1 MGRNA
6 QPKGAQVVRGDR
18 RHGTGAF
25 GRWFPVVL
33 VLAILA
39 CAGAAYRFDLGQ
51 RWFGTGEPDP
61 DTAPAAVEPPS
72 GLELPALTQPAAV
85 ASPLPGAGT
94 LSPAKVRR
102 AVGRFLRDRDLGKS
116 VHAVVAGM
124 SGRPALSVGA
134 DPAKPASTTKLLTAT
149 AALDALGPDHE
160 FETTVVGDGAGRIV
174 LVGGGDPFLERRPVS
189 GWPRGADV
197 ASLARKT
204 ATALDER
211 GRGKVR
217 VSYDDSLF
225 SGPAENPNWRKDYVP
240 DGVVS
245 PITALWVD
253 EGRDAS
259 GFGRVADPSAEAAAE
274 FARALERAGIRVV
287 GEPARERA
295 ERGAPV
301 LARATGAPLAQV
313 VERVLEVSDNEG
325 AEVLARH
332 VGLAVSG
339 KGSSAAGTDAVIS
352 TLRRLGVRTAGA
364 EVYDGSGLSRKNRID
379 PDTLVDVLRL
389 ASSEDHPDLRSTVTG
404 LPVAGFTGSLAFRFS
419 EAPVPGRGRV
429 RAKTGTLTGVSA
441 LAGVATDLDGV
452 PMVFALV
459 ADRVKLRDTLDA
471 QEALDD
477 LAAALG
483 ACHCAA

>member
-1 MGRNA
+1 M
-6 QPKGAQVVRGDR
+6 VRGDR

-39 CAGAAYRFDLGQ
+39 CAGAAYRFDLGHE
-51 RWFGTGEPDP
+51 WFGTGEPDP
-61 DTAPAAVEPPS
+61 DTEPAAVEPPS
-72 GLELPALTQPAAV
+72 GLDLPFLSRPAAV
-85 ASPLPGAGT
+85 ADPLASAGT
-94 LSPAKVRR
+94 LSPARVRR
-102 AVGRFLRDRDLGKS
+102 AVDRFLRDRDLGKS

-124 SGRPALSVGA
+124 SGGPPALSVEA
-134 DPAKPASTTKLLTAT
+134 DPAMPASTTKLLTST
-149 AALDALGPDHE
+149 AALHALGPDHV
-160 FETTVVGDGAGRIV
+160 FETTVVNGGAGRIV
-174 LVGGGDPFLERRPVS
+174 LVGGGDPFLERRPAS
-189 GWPRGADV
+189 GWPHRADV
-197 ASLARKT
+197 VSLARR
-204 ATALDER
+204 AAASLDER

-217 VSYDDSLF
+217 LAYDDSLF
-225 SGPAENPNWRKDYVP
+225 TGPAENPHWRKDYVP

-253 EGRDAS
+253 EGVDSS
-259 GFGRVADPSAEAAAE
+259 GFGRVADPSADAAAA
-274 FARALERAGIRVV
+274 FAEALEKAGIRVV
-287 GEPARERA
+287 GKPTRQPAKSDA
-295 ERGAPV
+295 TV
-301 LARATGAPLAQV
+301 LARAVSPPLAQV

-339 KGSSAAGTDAVIS
+339 TGSSAAGAEAVLS
-352 TLRRLGVRTAGA
+352 TLSRLGVRTGNAR
-364 EVYDGSGLSRKNRID
+364 VYDGSGLSRENRID
-379 PDTLVDVLRL
+379 PDTLVDVLRVA
-389 ASSEDHPDLRSTVTG
+389 ASGDHPDLRPVVTG
-404 LPVAGFTGSLAFRFS
+404 LPVAGITGSLAFRFS
-419 EAPVPGRGRV
+419 AAPAAGRGRV

-441 LAGVATDLDGV
+441 LAGTATDLDGV

-459 ADRVKLRDTLDA
+459 ADRVKLANTLDA

>member
-1 MGRNA
+1 M
-6 QPKGAQVVRGDR
+6 VRGDR

-160 FETTVVGDGAGRIV
+160 FETTVVGDGAGGIV

-287 GEPARERA
+287 GELARERA

-389 ASSEDHPDLRSTVTG
+389 ASAEDHPDLRSTVTG

>member
-1 MGRNA
+1 
-6 QPKGAQVVRGDR
+6 VVRGDR

-25 GRWFPVVL
+25 GRWFPIVL

-61 DTAPAAVEPPS
+61 ATAPAAVEPPS
-72 GLELPALTQPAAV
+72 GLDLPALTQPAAV

-149 AALDALGPDHE
+149 AALEVLGPDHV
-160 FETTVVGDGAGRIV
+160 FETTVVGGGAGRIV
-174 LVGGGDPFLERRPVS
+174 LVGGGDPFLERRPGS

-197 ASLARKT
+197 ASLARRT

-217 VSYDDSLF
+217 VTYDDSLF
-225 SGPAENPNWRKDYVP
+225 SGPAENPNWRKDYVR

-253 EGRDAS
+253 AGRDAS

-287 GEPARERA
+287 GTPARERA
-295 ERGAPV
+295 EPGAPV

-325 AEVLARH
+325 AEVLGRH
-332 VGLAVSG
+332 VGLSVSG

-352 TLRRLGVRTAGA
+352 TLRRLGVRTVGA

-389 ASSEDHPDLRSTVTG
+389 AASEDHPDLRSTVTG

-419 EAPVPGRGRV
+419 DTPVPGRGRV

-441 LAGVATDLDGV
+441 LAGLATDLDGV

-459 ADRVKLRDTLDA
+459 ADRVRLRDTLDA

>member
-1 MGRNA
+1 M
-6 QPKGAQVVRGDR
+6 VRGDR

-33 VLAILA
+33 VLVILA
-39 CAGAAYRFDLGQ
+39 GAGAAYRFDLGH

-61 DTAPAAVEPPS
+61 DTAPAAVEPPE
-72 GLELPALTQPAAV
+72 GLELPALTRPAAV
-85 ASPLPGAGT
+85 ASPLHETGT

-102 AVGRFLRDRDLGKS
+102 AVDRFLRDRDLGKS

-124 SGRPALSVGA
+124 SGGPPALSFGA
-134 DPAKPASTTKLLTAT
+134 DPAMPASTTKLLTAT
-149 AALDALGPDHE
+149 AALQTLGPDHV
-160 FETTVVGDGAGRIV
+160 FETTVVRGGAGRIV
-174 LVGGGDPFLERRPVS
+174 LVGGGDPFLERGPVS
-189 GWPRGADV
+189 SDTWPRRADV
-197 ASLARKT
+197 VTLARRT
-204 ATALDER
+204 AAALDQH
-211 GRGKVR
+211 GRGKVQ
-217 VSYDDSLF
+217 VAYDDSLF
-225 SGPAENPNWRKDYVP
+225 TGPAENPNWPRDYVP

-245 PITALWVD
+245 PITSLWVD

-274 FARALERAGIRVV
+274 FARALERAGIRVQ
-287 GEPARERA
+287 GKPARQRA
-295 ERGAPV
+295 EAGAPV
-301 LARATGAPLAQV
+301 IARATSAPLAQV
-313 VERVLEVSDNEG
+313 VEQVLAVSDNEG

-339 KGSSAAGTDAVIS
+339 KGSSTAGTDAVLS
-352 TLRRLGVRTAGA
+352 TLRRLGVQIAGA
-364 EVYDGSGLSRKNRID
+364 QLYDGSGLSRRNRID

-389 ASSEDHPDLRSTVTG
+389 AASGDHPDLRSTVTG
-404 LPVAGFTGSLAFRFS
+404 LPVAGFTGSLAFRF
-419 EAPVPGRGRV
+419 ADTPVPGRGRV

-459 ADRVKLRDTLDA
+459 ADRVKLPNTLDA

>member
-1 MGRNA
+1 
-6 QPKGAQVVRGDR
+6 VVRGDR

-39 CAGAAYRFDLGQ
+39 CAGAAYRFDLGH
-51 RWFGTGEPDP
+51 RWFGTGAPDP
-61 DTAPAAVEPPS
+61 ATEPAAVEPPS
-72 GLELPALTQPAAV
+72 GLDLPALTRPGEV
-85 ASPLPGAGT
+85 AQPLPAGGT

-124 SGRPALSVGA
+124 SGQQPALSVGA
-134 DPAKPASTTKLLTAT
+134 GPAMPASTTKLLTAT
-149 AALDALGPDHE
+149 AALQALGPDHV
-160 FETTVVGDGAGRIV
+160 FETTVVRRGAGRVV
-174 LVGGGDPFLERRPVS
+174 LVGGGDPFLRRKPSS
-189 GWPRGADV
+189 GWPHGADV
-197 ASLARKT
+197 TTLARRT
-204 ATALDER
+204 ARALEDA

-217 VSYDDSLF
+217 VAYDDSLF
-225 SGPAENPNWRKDYVP
+225 TGPAENPSWRKSYVP

-253 EGRDAS
+253 EGVDAS
-259 GFGRVADPSAEAAAE
+259 GFGRVADPSAEAAEA
-274 FARALERAGIRVV
+274 FAQALERAGVKVR
-287 GEPARERA
+287 GRPSPQRA
-295 ERGAPV
+295 GRDALV
-301 LARATGAPLAQV
+301 LARASSPPLAQI
-313 VERVLEVSDNEG
+313 VERVLSVSDNEG

-339 KGSSAAGTDAVIS
+339 SGSSAAGTEAVLS
-352 TLRRLGVRTAGA
+352 TLRDLGVRTGNAQ
-364 EVYDGSGLSRKNRID
+364 VYDGSGLSRKNRID
-379 PDTLVDVLRL
+379 PDTLVDVLRVA
-389 ASSEDHPDLRSTVTG
+389 ASEAHPDLRAVITG
-404 LPVAGFTGSLAFRFS
+404 LPVAGFTGSLAFRFDH
-419 EAPVPGRGRV
+419 APVAGRV
-429 RAKTGTLTGVSA
+429 RAKTGTLTGVSS

-459 ADRVKLRDTLDA
+459 ADRVKLLDTLDA
-471 QEALDD
+471 REALDD

>member
-1 MGRNA
+1 
-6 QPKGAQVVRGDR
+6 VVRGDR
-18 RHGTGAF
+18 RHDTGAF

-39 CAGAAYRFDLGQ
+39 CAGAAYRFDLGH

-61 DTAPAAVEPPS
+61 ATEPAAVEPPP
-72 GLELPALTQPAAV
+72 GLDLPALTRPAEV
-85 ASPLPGAGT
+85 ASPLSAAGT
-94 LSPAKVRR
+94 LSPAKVRS
-102 AVGRFLRDRDLGKS
+102 AVARFLRDRDLGKS

-124 SGRPALSVGA
+124 SGGPPVLSVGA
-134 DPAKPASTTKLLTAT
+134 SPALPASTTKLLTAT
-149 AALDALGPDHE
+149 AALEALGPDHA
-160 FETTVVGDGAGRIV
+160 FETTVVRGGAGRIV
-174 LVGGGDPFLERRPVS
+174 LVGGGDPFLGRRPAS

-197 ASLARKT
+197 TSLARRT
-204 ATALDER
+204 AQVLDEG

-217 VSYDDSLF
+217 VAYDDSLF
-225 SGPAENPNWRKDYVP
+225 TGPAENPSWRNSYVP

-253 EGRDAS
+253 EGVDAS
-259 GFGRVADPSAEAAAE
+259 GFGRVADPSADAAAA
-274 FARALERAGIRVV
+274 FVQALERAGIKVEGRPSP
-287 GEPARERA
+287 GRA
-295 ERGAPV
+295 KPGAQV
-301 LARATGAPLAQV
+301 LARASSAPLAQI
-313 VERVLEVSDNEG
+313 VEQVLSVSDNEG

-339 KGSSAAGTDAVIS
+339 NGSSAAGTDAVLG
-352 TLRRLGVRTAGA
+352 TLQDLGVRTGNAQ
-364 EVYDGSGLSRKNRID
+364 VYDGSGLSRKNRID
-379 PDTLVDVLRL
+379 PDTLVDVLRV
-389 ASSEDHPDLRSTVTG
+389 ASSEDHPDLRSIVTG
-404 LPVAGFTGSLAFRFS
+404 LPVAGFTGSLALRFS
-419 EAPVPGRGRV
+419 DAPAAGRGRV

-459 ADRVKLRDTLDA
+459 ADRVRLLDTLDA
-471 QEALDD
+471 REALDD

>member
-1 MGRNA
+1 VA
-6 QPKGAQVVRGDR
+6 RGDR
-18 RHGTGAF
+18 RHGTGVF

-39 CAGAAYRFDLGQ
+39 SAGAAYRFDLGP

-61 DTAPAAVEPPS
+61 DTEPAAVDPPS
-72 GLELPALTQPAAV
+72 GVELPPLTRPAAV
-85 ASPLPGAGT
+85 ASPLPGAGS

-102 AVGRFLRDRDLGKS
+102 AVAPFLRDRDLGKS
-116 VHAVVAGM
+116 VHAVVAGI
-124 SGRPALSVGA
+124 SGGRPALSFGA
-134 DPAKPASTTKLLTAT
+134 DPAKPASTTKLLTVT
-149 AALDALGPDHE
+149 AALKVLGPDHV
-160 FETTVVGDGAGRIV
+160 FETTVVRGGPDRIV

-189 GWPRGADV
+189 VWPQGADV
-197 ASLARKT
+197 ASLARRT
-204 ATALDER
+204 AAVLDER
-211 GRGKVR
+211 GRTKVQ
-217 VSYDDSLF
+217 VAYDDSLF
-225 SGPAENPNWRKDYVP
+225 TGPAENPSWRKDYVP
-240 DGVVS
+240 NGIVS

-253 EGRDAS
+253 EGRDPS
-259 GFGRVADPSAEAAAE
+259 GSGRVADPSAEAAAE
-274 FARALERAGIRVV
+274 FARALERSGIRVTGRLV
-287 GEPARERA
+287 HQRA
-295 ERGAPV
+295 KAGAAE
-301 LARATGAPLAQV
+301 LARVTGASLSQV

-339 KGSSAAGTDAVIS
+339 SGSSDAGTDAVLS
-352 TLRRLGVRTAGA
+352 TLRRLGVRTDGA
-364 EVYDGSGLSRKNRID
+364 KVFDGSGLSRKNRID
-379 PDTLVDVLRL
+379 PDTLVDVLRV
-389 ASSEDHPDLRSTVTG
+389 AAAEDHPELRSTLTG

-419 EAPVPGRGRV
+419 DTPVPGRGRV

-459 ADRVKLRDTLDA
+459 ADRIKLRNTLDA

>member
-1 MGRNA
+1 
-6 QPKGAQVVRGDR
+6 
-18 RHGTGAF
+18 
-25 GRWFPVVL
+25 VVL

-39 CAGAAYRFDLGQ
+39 SAGAGYRFDLGH

-61 DTAPAAVEPPS
+61 NTAPAAVEPPT
-72 GLELPALTQPAAV
+72 GLDLPELNRPAAV
-85 ASPLPGAGT
+85 ADPLPGAGT

-149 AALDALGPDHE
+149 AALQALGPDHV
-160 FETTVVGDGAGRIV
+160 FETTVVRGGAGRIV
-174 LVGGGDPFLERRPVS
+174 LVGGGDPFLERRPGS
-189 GWPRGADV
+189 AWPKRADV
-197 ASLARKT
+197 ATLARRT
-204 ATALDER
+204 AKSLDER
-211 GRGKVR
+211 GRGTVR
-217 VSYDDSLF
+217 VAYDDSLF
-225 SGPAENPNWRKDYVP
+225 TGPAENPSWRKDYVT

-253 EGRDAS
+253 EGRDSS

-274 FARALERAGIRVV
+274 FVRELERAGIRVL
-287 GEPARERA
+287 GRPAPGRA

-301 LARATGAPLAQV
+301 LAKATGAPLAQV
-313 VERVLEVSDNEG
+313 AEQVLSVSDNEG

-339 KGSSAAGTDAVIS
+339 KGSSAAGTDAVVS

-389 ASSEDHPDLRSTVTG
+389 AASEDYPDLRSTVTG
-404 LPVAGFTGSLAFRFS
+404 LPVAGFTGSLALRFS
-419 EAPVPGRGRV
+419 ETPDSGRGRV

>member
-1 MGRNA
+1 M
-6 QPKGAQVVRGDR
+6 VRGDR

-39 CAGAAYRFDLGQ
+39 GAGAAYRFDLGH

-61 DTAPAAVEPPS
+61 DTEPAAVAPPS
-72 GLELPALTQPAAV
+72 GVDLPGLTRPAAV
-85 ASPLPGAGT
+85 ASPLTGAGT

-124 SGRPALSVGA
+124 SGGPPALAIGA
-134 DPAKPASTTKLLTAT
+134 DPATPASTTKLLTAT
-149 AALDALGPDHE
+149 AALQTLGPDHV
-160 FETTVVGDGAGRIV
+160 FETTVVRGGAGRIV
-174 LVGGGDPFLERRPVS
+174 LVGGGDPFLERRPDPS
-189 GWPRGADV
+189 DWPRGTDV
-197 ASLARKT
+197 ASLARRT
-204 ATALDER
+204 AAALDER

-217 VSYDDSLF
+217 VAYDDSLF
-225 SGPAENPNWRKDYVP
+225 TGPAENPHWPRDYVP

-253 EGRDAS
+253 EGRDSS

-274 FARALERAGIRVV
+274 FSRALERAGIRVI
-287 GEPARERA
+287 GRPAPERA
-295 ERGAPV
+295 EPGAAV

-313 VERVLEVSDNEG
+313 VERVLSVSDNEG

-339 KGSSAAGTDAVIS
+339 KGSSAAGADAVLR

-364 EVYDGSGLSRKNRID
+364 EVYDGSGLSRQNRID

-389 ASSEDHPDLRSTVTG
+389 AASEDHPDLRATVTG
-404 LPVAGFTGSLAFRFS
+404 LPVAGFTGSLALRFS
-419 EAPVPGRGRV
+419 DIPGPGQGRV

-441 LAGVATDLDGV
+441 LAGMATDLDGV

-459 ADRVKLRDTLDA
+459 ADRVRLRNTLDA

>member
-1 MGRNA
+1 
-6 QPKGAQVVRGDR
+6 VVRGDR
-18 RHGTGAF
+18 RHGSGAF

-39 CAGAAYRFDLGQ
+39 CAGAAYRFDLGH
-51 RWFGTGEPDP
+51 RWLGTGEPDP
-61 DTAPAAVEPPS
+61 DTAPAAVEPPA
-72 GLELPALTQPAAV
+72 GLDLPELSRPAAV

-102 AVGRFLRDRDLGKS
+102 AVGRFLRDRDLGRS

-134 DPAKPASTTKLLTAT
+134 DPAKPASTTKLLTAM
-149 AALDALGPDHE
+149 AALQALGPDHL
-160 FETTVVGDGAGRIV
+160 FETTVVRGGAGRIV

-189 GWPRGADV
+189 GWPQRADV
-197 ASLARKT
+197 ASLARRTAKT
-204 ATALDER
+204 LDER
-211 GRGKVR
+211 GRRKVR
-217 VSYDDSLF
+217 VAYDDSLF
-225 SGPAENPNWRKDYVP
+225 TGPAENPNWRKDYVP

-253 EGRDAS
+253 EGRDSS
-259 GFGRVADPSAEAAAE
+259 GFGRVADPSAEAATE
-274 FARALERAGIRVV
+274 FARALGRAGIRVV
-287 GEPARERA
+287 GRPAVERA
-295 ERGAPV
+295 ESGAPV

-313 VERVLEVSDNEG
+313 VERVLAVSDNEA

-339 KGSSAAGTDAVIS
+339 KGSSAAGTDAVLS

-389 ASSEDHPDLRSTVTG
+389 AASEDHPDLRSTVTG

-419 EAPVPGRGRV
+419 DTPGPGRGRV

-459 ADRVKLRDTLDA
+459 ADKVKLLDTLDA
-471 QEALDD
+471 REALDD